1 MKEIKDF
8 LNRLLVNNNREWF
21 NAHKDEYRYVQEKFN
36 RFSLELMARTAQFD
50 ESVVGLQLKD
60 CTYRIYRDIRFSLDK
75 SPYKTHFGCFICP
88 GGKKSGNAGYYFHVE
103 AEESEYL
110 GHDMLACGIYNPTP
124 AFIKT
129 IREEIDINGKT
140 FDKAVKKAKNFI
152 IDPADMYARVPN
164 GYSKDHPYAEYL
176 RMKIFCLTSLLP
188 KDILYGPDLMDYVV
202 EQFRSTKEFN
212 DLLNKVQDFCR

>member
-21 NAHKDEYRYVQEKFN
+21 NAHKDEYLYVQDKFN
-36 RFSLELMARTAQFD
+36 KFSLELMARTAQFD
-50 ESVVGLQLKD
+50 ESVAGLQLKD

-110 GHDMLACGIYNPTP
+110 GHDLLACGIYNPTP
-124 AFIKT
+124 AFTKA
-129 IREEIDINGKT
+129 IREEIDLNGKE
-140 FDKAVKKAKNFI
+140 FDKAVKKAKNFSL
-152 IDPADMYARVPN
+152 DPQDMLARVPN
-164 GYSKDHPYAEYL
+164 GYSKDHPYADYL
-176 RMKIFCLTSLLP
+176 RMRTFCLLASLP
-188 KDILYGPDLMDYVV
+188 KDILYGTNLMDYVV
-202 EQFRSTKEFN
+202 EQFRSAKQYN
-212 DLLNKVQDFCR
+212 DLLNKVQDYCR

>member
-1 MKEIKDF
+1 MKEIKNF

-21 NAHKDEYRYVQEKFN
+21 NAHKDEYLHVQEKFH
-36 RFSLELMARTAQFD
+36 RFSTELIARTAQFD
-50 ESVVGLQLKD
+50 ESVAGLELKD

-88 GGKKSGNAGYYFHVE
+88 GGKRSGNAGYYFHVE

-124 AFIKT
+124 AFTKA
-129 IREEIDINGKT
+129 IREEIDLNGKA
-140 FDKAVKKAKNFI
+140 FDKTVKKAKNFS
-152 IDPADMYARVPN
+152 IDPYDMLARVPN

-176 RMKIFCLTSLLP
+176 RMKIFCLTAP
-188 KDILYGPDLMDYVV
+188 IPADILYGPNLMDYVV
-202 EQFRSTKEFN
+202 ENFRSAKDFN
-212 DLLNKVQDFCR
+212 DLLNKVQDYCR

>member
-21 NAHKDEYRYVQEKFN
+21 NAHKDEYLYVQDKFN
-36 RFSLELMARTAQFD
+36 KFSLELMARTAQFD
-50 ESVVGLQLKD
+50 ESVAGLQLKD

-110 GHDMLACGIYNPTP
+110 GHDLLACGIYNPTP
-124 AFIKT
+124 AFTKA
-129 IREEIDINGKT
+129 IREEIDLNGKE
-140 FDKAVKKAKNFI
+140 FDKAVKKAKNFYL
-152 IDPADMYARVPN
+152 DPQDMLARVPN
-164 GYSKDHPYAEYL
+164 GYSKDHPYADYL
-176 RMKIFCLTSLLP
+176 RMRTFCLLASLP
-188 KDILYGPDLMDYVV
+188 KDILYGTNLMDYVV
-202 EQFRSTKEFN
+202 EQFRSAKQYN
-212 DLLNKVQDFCR
+212 DLLNKVQDYCR